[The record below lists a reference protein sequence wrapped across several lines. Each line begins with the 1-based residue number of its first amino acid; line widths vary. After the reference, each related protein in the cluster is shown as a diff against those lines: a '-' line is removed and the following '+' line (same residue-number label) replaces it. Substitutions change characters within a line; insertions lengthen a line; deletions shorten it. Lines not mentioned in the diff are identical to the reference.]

1 MVPKTYLGMFVGAMC
16 AMAGVL
22 VVALPVPVIVS
33 NFAMYYSHT
42 QVFCIW
48 YLVSSNWYLVHIYAS
63 GFRLERN
70 CQRSGGGWSMLTYL
84 TQLRS
89 DYHYLFF
96 YLLEFVELMLI
107 ADGDYNAMVV
117 TIMIMMM
124 ISIFRCGP
132 RVLQNLGTKWV
143 RRGILL
149 WEWEN
154 GKFYFY
160 LVGK

>member
-1 MVPKTYLGMFVGAMC
+1 
-16 AMAGVL
+16 
-22 VVALPVPVIVS
+22 
-33 NFAMYYSHT
+33 
-42 QVFCIW
+42 
-48 YLVSSNWYLVHIYAS
+48 
-63 GFRLERN
+63 
-70 CQRSGGGWSMLTYL
+70 
-84 TQLRS
+84 
-89 DYHYLFF
+89 
-96 YLLEFVELMLI
+96 MLI